1 MPVLYRTELQ
11 GSRFKSVPWRSSEGI
26 VGCAVVV
33 AVFPSTVGV
42 HCEVTVFDITVTVQ
56 EQCCPFGGIFIVK

>member
-1 MPVLYRTELQ
+1 MVCCT
-11 GSRFKSVPWRSSEGI
+11 
-26 VGCAVVV
+26 VVV

-56 EQCCPFGGIFIVK
+56 EECCPFGGILCLTWTKTVYVCLCVCCAYMFVCALV

>member
-11 GSRFKSVPWRSSEGI
+11 DSRFKSVPWRSSEGM
-26 VGCAVVV
+26 VCGTVVV

-42 HCEVTVFDITVTVQ
+42 HCEMTVFDITVTVQ
-56 EQCCPFGGIFIVK
+56 EECCPFGGIFIVK